1 MKNIE
6 VRKIV
11 EAFRF
16 PILLVAVMWL
26 VKIIEFLSEQSFS
39 SYGLYPREV
48 FGLQGIITSVFL
60 HGDWK
65 HLFNNSVPMLILG
78 WALFYF
84 YKEVAWKIIIWVVI
98 MGGFWTWISAR
109 EANHIGSSGL
119 VYGLFSFLLLSGF
132 IRVHKQLISIS
143 FLVAFLYGSL
153 VWGLLP
159 IDYKMS
165 WESHF
170 WGFVAG
176 SALAIYYRKIGM
188 QRKRH
193 EWNEEEE
200 ELFDQLDYWKNEDD
214 PKSKSNFN
222 YVYKPKNGSGNQA

>member
-1 MKNIE
+1 
-6 VRKIV
+6 
-11 EAFRF
+11 FRF
-16 PILLVAVMWL
+16 PVLLVAIMWL
-26 VKIIEFLSEQSFS
+26 VKVIEHLSELSFA
-39 SYGLYPREV
+39 SYGLYPRELY
-48 FGLQGIITSVFL
+48 GLQGIASTIFL

-109 EANHIGSSGL
+109 DAVHIGSSGL

-132 IRVHKQLISIS
+132 IRKHTQLISIS

-159 IDYKMS
+159 IDYKIS

-176 SALAIYYRKIGM
+176 SALAIYYRKIGK
-188 QRKRH
+188 QKERH
-193 EWNEEEE
+193 QWNEEEE
-200 ELFDQLDYWKNEDD
+200 AILENMDFWKKKDESNSGFNYIF
-214 PKSKSNFN
+214 KSK
-222 YVYKPKNGSGNQA
+222 KNPGNQA

>member
-1 MKNIE
+1 ML
-6 VRKIV
+6 

-16 PILLVAVMWL
+16 PLLLVMVMWL
-26 VKIIEFLSEQSFS
+26 VKFYEYQWQESLS
-39 SYGLYPREV
+39 SYGLSPREIY
-48 FGLQGIITSVFL
+48 GIPGIFTSVFL

-84 YKEVAWKIIIWVVI
+84 YKEVAWKIILWVVI

-109 EANHIGSSGL
+109 ESIHIGSSGL

-132 IRVHKQLISIS
+132 IRRHKQLLSIS

-153 VWGLLP
+153 MWGLLP
-159 IDYKMS
+159 IDFKVS

-170 WGFVAG
+170 WGFIAG
-176 SALAIYYRKIGM
+176 SALAI
-188 QRKRH
+188 
-193 EWNEEEE
+193 
-200 ELFDQLDYWKNEDD
+200 LLSKNR
-214 PKSKSNFN
+214 N
-222 YVYKPKNGSGNQA
+222 AA

>member
-6 VRKIV
+6 LRKIF
-11 EAFRF
+11 EAFRY
-16 PILLVAVMWL
+16 PILLVALMWL
-26 VKIIEFLSEQSFS
+26 VKLIEFLNEQSLS
-39 SYGLYPREV
+39 SYGLYPREIY
-48 FGLQGIITSVFL
+48 GLQGIFTSVFL

-84 YKEVAWKIIIWVVI
+84 YKEVAWKIILWVVI

-109 EANHIGSSGL
+109 EAHHIGSSGL

-132 IRVHKQLISIS
+132 IRRHKQLLSIS

-159 IDYKMS
+159 IDFKMS

-188 QRKRH
+188 QREQH
-193 EWNEEEE
+193 VWNEEEE
-200 ELFDQLDYWKNEDD
+200 ALFDQMDFWKNKDE
-214 PKSKSNFN
+214 SKSEIN
-222 YVYKPKNGSGNQA
+222 YVYKKKKDSGNQA